1 MTLADYFA
9 APHQRTGPFDVE
21 PRELHLPTHDRTE
34 ADPDFD
40 EFDESHL
47 IRGYD

>member
-1 MTLADYFA
+1 MTLSDHFA
-9 APHQRTGPFDVE
+9 PPHQKTGALDPE
-21 PRELHLPTHDRTE
+21 PAELRLPTQDRTE

-40 EFDESHL
+40 DESHL